1 MDNQHLKKLSYL
13 GAVGT
18 VENLVKRLRQRQNDL
33 LVYISSLGEMFP
45 PRLSPSPSVYYFVCF
60 APFTEED
67 GGRAVDS
74 HDRWQSVCVCM
85 LLCLFCTPLFLRGV
99 SARHNQYSGIVL
111 PPHLIQWDPQ
121 VWVWGVWLVKGG
133 KSHFHASDA
142 QGQSAWSI
150 WKMHHHTTTLALC
163 MVYMCMWVEAVK
175 QCKTVGGSSMDHRSA
190 FGH

>member
-18 VENLVKRLRQRQNDL
+18 VENLVKRLRHRQRQNDL

-45 PRLSPSPSVYYFVCF
+45 PRFSPSPLVYYFVCF

-85 LLCLFCTPLFLRGV
+85 LLCFFLLL
-99 SARHNQYSGIVL
+99 YSSEESQPGTINTAAL
-111 PPHLIQWDPQ
+111 
-121 VWVWGVWLVKGG
+121 
-133 KSHFHASDA
+133 SY
-142 QGQSAWSI
+142 
-150 WKMHHHTTTLALC
+150 HHI
-163 MVYMCMWVEAVK
+163 
-175 QCKTVGGSSMDHRSA
+175 
-190 FGH
+190 